1 MDKLY
6 ILKLENDKWFIG
18 KSANVEKRYEQHLNG
33 EGDTFTQL
41 HKPVSLELSRD
52 LISDTDQDETVR
64 EYMRKYGIE
73 NVRGGIYSNT
83 EFNSYD
89 ISKIRDDISYE
100 DAVKNRR
107 VFEAKVQNEFTNPDS
122 DLRSGRWLKRF
133 LGINY

>member
-73 NVRGGIYSNT
+73 NVRGGIYSKT

>member
-33 EGDTFTQL
+33 EADPFTQL
-41 HKPVSLELSRD
+41 HKPISLELSRD
-52 LISDTDQDETVR
+52 LTSETDHDETVR
-64 EYMRKYGIE
+64 EYMRKYGVE
-73 NVRGGIYSNT
+73 NVRGGIYSKT

-89 ISKIRDDISYE
+89 LSKIRDDISYE
-100 DAVKNRR
+100 EALKNRR
-107 VFEAKVQNEFTNPDS
+107 VFEAKVHNEFSNPDS

-133 LGINY
+133 LGIN

>member
-41 HKPVSLELSRD
+41 HKPVSLELSRE

-73 NVRGGIYSNT
+73 NVRGGIYSKT

>member
-73 NVRGGIYSNT
+73 NVRGGIYSKI

>member
-64 EYMRKYGIE
+64 EYMRKYEKE
-73 NVRGGIYSNT
+73 NVRGGI
-83 EFNSYD
+83 
-89 ISKIRDDISYE
+89 
-100 DAVKNRR
+100 
-107 VFEAKVQNEFTNPDS
+107 
-122 DLRSGRWLKRF
+122 
-133 LGINY
+133 

>member
-41 HKPVSLELSRD
+41 HKPVSLELSRE

-73 NVRGGIYSNT
+73 NVRGGIYSKT

-107 VFEAKVQNEFTNPDS
+107 VFEAKIQNEFTNPDS

>member
-52 LISDTDQDETVR
+52 LTSETDQDETVR
-64 EYMRKYGIE
+64 EYMRKYGVE
-73 NVRGGIYSNT
+73 NVRGGIYNKT
-83 EFNSYD
+83 EFSSYD
-89 ISKIRDDISYE
+89 LSKIRDDISYE

-107 VFEAKVQNEFTNPDS
+107 VFEAKVQHEFTNPDS
-122 DLRSGRWLKRF
+122 DLRSGRWFKRF
-133 LGINY
+133 LGII